1 MDKFK
6 DQFKNRAPKENNT
19 LTSINGEEIS
29 LDDDGGFEEI
39 ETEYDEI
46 STADD
51 TVNRLEAELD
61 AKKEE
66 ASKAVDEI
74 EDNM

>member
-19 LTSINGEEIS
+19 LTSINGEEIC